1 MANETANETPLCC
14 LQSATTKAWAM
25 IGGCPPANRRRGP
38 KAAIAIFKLH
48 YPLEAALSPGRRLR
62 LAWVGALE
70 GDEQSHAK
78 RSLAERW
85 HVLDG
90 PTEDFDELLLSQTGL
105 WWQAKDRRLMPRD
118 QIGICPGHSQGLHFQ
133 GKSDCA
139 RPRDLGKP
147 IEQLI
152 GGQFRPGGRCPG
164 EVQGHNDHADYGPR
178 PHGSRD
184 PIRAIQIPS
193 DQRAR
198 YLTYVLA
205 RLFATSA
212 KSYPTSTTFGH
223 VVDRQALHRKLS

>member
-1 MANETANETPLCC
+1 MANETANEAPVCC

-38 KAAIAIFKLH
+38 KAAVAFFKPH

-139 RPRDLGKP
+139 RPRHLGKP

-164 EVQGHNDHADYGPR
+164 KVQGHNDHADYGPR
-178 PHGSRD
+178 PHGSPRSD
-184 PIRAIQIPS
+184 TCHPNSLRPAGTISNLRPCPPIRDLRKELSDKHNIWTSRRPS
-193 DQRAR
+193 
-198 YLTYVLA
+198 
-205 RLFATSA
+205 
-212 KSYPTSTTFGH
+212 ST
-223 VVDRQALHRKLS
+223 AS